1 MTKQMGPKLTLLAT
15 AEDQASGEFF
25 AVIKYRDIYGGVRR
39 VQVSLTELNDLKAM
53 KRLLTNAGAYFSE
66 DDEENLDALC
76 AVRNSADKAARWV
89 LAPALGWY
97 DDYRHFVRPKGV
109 IGSPPGDVKICPPR
123 KLGAHVSSMRT
134 LGTHKEWVEH
144 VAIPAKYSS
153 RIVLTICAAF
163 AAPLLKL
170 VGMSSFAISLTGV
183 SKIGKSTVTVVAGS
197 VIGLGTEDDLPNF
210 RRRGVW

>member
-1 MTKQMGPKLTLLAT
+1 MKKQMEPKLTLLAT

-25 AVIKYRDIYGGVRR
+25 AAIKYRDIYGGVRR
-39 VQVSLTELNDLKAM
+39 VQVSLAELNDLKAM
-53 KRLLTNAGAYFSE
+53 KKLLTNAGAYFSE
-66 DDEENLDALC
+66 DDEENLDALHG
-76 AVRNSADKAARWV
+76 VRNSADKAARWV

-109 IGSPPGDVKICPPR
+109 IGSQPDDVKICPPR

-153 RIVLTICAAF
+153 RMVLAICAAF

-170 VGMSSFAISLTGV
+170 VGMSSFAIFRPSRAKVSSGRRVNLSGPMAPVGV
-183 SKIGKSTVTVVAGS
+183 PLSSM
-197 VIGLGTEDDLPNF
+197 
-210 RRRGVW
+210 